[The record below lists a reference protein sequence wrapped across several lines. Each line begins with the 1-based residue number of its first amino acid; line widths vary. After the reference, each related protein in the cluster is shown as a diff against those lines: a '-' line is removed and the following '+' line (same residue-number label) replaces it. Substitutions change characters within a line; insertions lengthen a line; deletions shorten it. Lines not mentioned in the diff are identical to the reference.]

1 MKKYKLILNL
11 GSTEEKTSYF
21 ERLSTKKL
29 LTIIKDKSNL
39 LLEFD
44 DFFNCYLPRFGSPS
58 VFFFVSLHRNI
69 KPKDNDKQ
77 NTVYPIHSHDD
88 TGGTHLMLRN
98 RNIR

>member
-29 LTIIKDKSNL
+29 LTIIKDKNNL

-44 DFFNCYLPRFGSPS
+44 DFFNCYLPLSYNLTAEQKNIYEKNKRFYCER
-58 VFFFVSLHRNI
+58 F
-69 KPKDNDKQ
+69 
-77 NTVYPIHSHDD
+77 
-88 TGGTHLMLRN
+88 
-98 RNIR
+98 